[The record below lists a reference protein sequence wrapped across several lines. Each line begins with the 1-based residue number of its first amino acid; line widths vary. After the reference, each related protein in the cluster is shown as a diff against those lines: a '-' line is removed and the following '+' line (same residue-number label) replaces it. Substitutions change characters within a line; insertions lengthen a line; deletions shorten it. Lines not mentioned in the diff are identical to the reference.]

1 MKCNGGRRPER
12 LILSKQIGEVIFSGS
27 IRMPITPATISS
39 RIVAKM
45 PLAHRIGEGG
55 VAVITVTGGL
65 LAGMLHAVS
74 GPDHL
79 VALLPRVIGK
89 MGIISMWLVYIY
101 RAKHLTP
108 T

>member
-1 MKCNGGRRPER
+1 MKCNGGRRP
-12 LILSKQIGEVIFSGS
+12 ILAKQIDDTIFSGP
-27 IRMPITPATISS
+27 IRMPITTATISY

-45 PLAHRIGEGG
+45 PLAHHIGGGG
-55 VAVITVTGGL
+55 VAAATVGGGL
-65 LAGMLHAVS
+65 LSGMLHAVS

-79 VALLPRVIGK
+79 ATLLPRVIGK
-89 MGIISMWLVYIY
+89 MGIISMWLVYVY

>member
-1 MKCNGGRRPER
+1 M
-12 LILSKQIGEVIFSGS
+12 QIGDDIFCGS
-27 IRMPITPATISS
+27 TRISITTAARSS

-55 VAVITVTGGL
+55 ITATTVSGGL

-79 VALLPRVIGK
+79 AALLPRVIGK
-89 MGIISMWLVYIY
+89 MGITSMWLVYI
-101 RAKHLTP
+101 
-108 T
+108 